1 MPTTGGMEGAR
12 SHSAR
17 RGRRA
22 WILLAIAASFA
33 AVLLLRF
40 AVDDEGEAVGFLYG
54 VPIAIAAAEFAWRG
68 ALVSGAIAVAL
79 GIVWAV
85 AEDVPVETMGARM
98 GVFVVVALVIALQ
111 VEKSRRLEVER
122 ERLVDELHRLAMSD
136 QLTGVANRRSW
147 DERFAAELRGA
158 ARAGHELVLVAVDL
172 DGLKHV
178 NDASGHE
185 GGDRLIRTAAAALA
199 AGIRETD
206 FLARVGGDEFLL
218 LLPRCTEA
226 DAVRLVEGMIAA
238 SPREIGF
245 SAGVAAWDA
254 QESGSELTA
263 RADRALYRA
272 KAAGGANV
280 EAAAP
285 VAGC

>member
-12 SHSAR
+12 SHSVR

-54 VPIAIAAAEFAWRG
+54 VPISIAAAEFAWRG
-68 ALVSGAIAVAL
+68 ALVSGTIAIVL
-79 GIVWAV
+79 GIAWAV
-85 AEDVPVETMGARM
+85 AEDVPVETMGTRM
-98 GVFVVVALVIALQ
+98 GVFAAVALVIALQ
-111 VEKSRRLEVER
+111 VEKSRKLEVER

-147 DERFAAELRGA
+147 DERFATELRGA

-178 NDASGHE
+178 NDTSGHE
-185 GGDRLIRTAAAALA
+185 GGDRLIRAAAAALA
-199 AGIRETD
+199 DGIRETD

-218 LLPRCTEA
+218 LLPHCTEA
-226 DAVRLVEGMIAA
+226 DARRLVERMIAA
-238 SPREIGF
+238 SPRGIGF

-254 QESGSELTA
+254 RESGSELIA

-272 KAAGGANV
+272 KAAGGASV

-285 VAGC
+285 VGC